1 MEHKIHNGNVPH
13 YCGECPH
20 FLYEDANGDGYCD
33 ITENTTNCSSL
44 CIFISK
50 IPTPHECEKILHYYQ
65 RYRRGANIKMQ
76 APFLIGLVIDEAI
89 KMFREQRKFY

>member
-1 MEHKIHNGNVPH
+1 MEHKIHNHHEPH

-20 FLYEDANGDGYCD
+20 FIYEDVNGGGYCE
-33 ITENTTNCSSL
+33 ITENYTKCSFP
-44 CIFISK
+44 CVFVSK
-50 IPTPHECEKILHYYQ
+50 IPKPSECEKILHYYQ

-89 KMFREQRKFY
+89 KMFRQQRKCN